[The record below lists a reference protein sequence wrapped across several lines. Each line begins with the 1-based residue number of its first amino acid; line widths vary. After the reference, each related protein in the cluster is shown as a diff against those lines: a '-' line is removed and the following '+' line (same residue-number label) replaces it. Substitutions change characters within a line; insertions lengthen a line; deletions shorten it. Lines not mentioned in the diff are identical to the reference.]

1 MTDTQTATEQLLD
14 LHDLESEDYERTLGK
29 TLHDVRESLDER
41 ISRDQL
47 ERLLLGSEAHPYDLL
62 EALQC
67 LAGMVAVDDPCPSC
81 GHFDCTD

>member
-1 MTDTQTATEQLLD
+1 MTTTQTATEQLLE
-14 LHDLESEDYERTLGK
+14 LQNLESEDYERMLGR

-47 ERLLLGSEAHPYDLL
+47 ERLLLGSEAHPCDLL
-62 EALQC
+62 EALQR

-81 GHFDCTD
+81 GNFDCAD

>member
-1 MTDTQTATEQLLD
+1 MNNTQTATEQLLD
-14 LHDLESEDYERTLGK
+14 LHDLESEDYEQMLGK
-29 TLHDVRESLDER
+29 TLHDIREHLDER

-67 LAGMVAVDDPCPSC
+67 LAGMVAADDPCPSC
-81 GHFDCTD
+81 GQFDCTD

>member
-1 MTDTQTATEQLLD
+1 MTTTQTATEQLLE
-14 LHDLESEDYERTLGK
+14 LHELESEDYERMLGR
-29 TLHDVRESLDER
+29 TLHDVREHLDER

-67 LAGMVAVDDPCPSC
+67 LARIRR
-81 GHFDCTD
+81 